1 MTNICD
7 NFNWPPRSSE
17 DDATVENNEH
27 TDCMTRFPLTQ
38 KALVLYGL
46 KQQYVLDSQYAVPMV
61 RSPEEILIQVEC
73 IGLNPIDWKA
83 P

>member
-7 NFNWPPRSSE
+7 NFIWPPPSSSE
-17 DDATVENNEH
+17 DATVENNEH
-27 TDCMTRFPLTQ
+27 TDSMTRVPLTQ
-38 KALVLYGL
+38 KALVLYCF
-46 KQQYVLDSQYAVPMV
+46 KQQYVLDSQHAVPVV
-61 RSPEEILIQVEC
+61 RSPEEILIHVES